1 MMLCMDVVFIQ
12 SMVHVLTPRC
22 LHCCSL
28 SGPCPVAAGGDQGED
43 RGSGPKDGPR
53 LPRSSDCLLPPRLP
67 THCILARERKEVREG
82 GKEGGRGEGGRGARV
97 SMCDVGWRQSLQNVL
112 GALWKV
118 VDVHSNLSITSSSTP
133 VDGFLPA
140 QHATRLAV

>member
-1 MMLCMDVVFIQ
+1 MLCMDVVFIQ

-28 SGPCPVAAGGDQGED
+28 AGPCPVAAGGDQGED

-82 GKEGGRGEGGRGARV
+82 GKEGGRGEGVVGRTYQRTNEGEGG
-97 SMCDVGWRQSLQNVL
+97 GWEGCKSEHV
-112 GALWKV
+112 
-118 VDVHSNLSITSSSTP
+118 
-133 VDGFLPA
+133 
-140 QHATRLAV
+140 